1 MVRSLQVALQFLT
14 RLPLPQIAV
23 IEDRER
29 GHSLLWY
36 PAVGLLIAALLTLLA
51 WILTDVTTLLR
62 AALLL
67 AAWVVI
73 TGALHLDGLADSAD
87 AWMGG
92 LGNRARSLAIMKDPH
107 CGPGAVVVLVSV
119 LLIKFAALQSILA
132 NDLSML
138 WTAPVLGRVAVPLL
152 FLTTPYVRPGG
163 LGDALAKHLPRRAAW
178 VVVIISLVVVLVMR
192 EVGAIMSAAIMFFL
206 LRAMMLRRIQGTTGD
221 TAGAMVELV
230 ETAVLV
236 AVALSPALSDPAT
249 N

>member
-1 MVRSLQVALQFLT
+1 MTRPPWVALQFLT
-14 RLPLPQIAV
+14 RLPLPSMAV

-36 PAVGLLIAALLTLLA
+36 PLVGLLIAGLLALLA
-51 WILTDVTTLLR
+51 WVFSNLTPLLR

-67 AAWVVI
+67 AAWTAI

-92 LGNRARSLAIMKDPH
+92 HGSRERSLAIMQDPH
-107 CGPGAVVVLVSV
+107 CGAGAVVVVVLV
-119 LLIKFAALQSILA
+119 LLLKFAALENILA
-132 NDLSML
+132 ADRLGWL
-138 WTAPVLGRVAVPLL
+138 WLAPVLGRTAVPLL

-163 LGDALAKHLPRRAAW
+163 IGDALAKHIPRRAAW
-178 VVVIISLVVVLVMR
+178 VVLAITLVVVLGTG
-192 EVGAIMSAAIMFFL
+192 EVGVLAIMSAALMFFL

-230 ETAVLV
+230 EMAVLL
-236 AVALSPALSDPAT
+236 AVALST
-249 N
+249 